1 MGKNWRSIF
10 HIGPNLASDI
20 INTYNPIE
28 YVNDT
33 LNSISIPTI
42 TESEVTDTIL
52 SLKNSS
58 AGYDEIPAQILKQNI
73 ILYIKHLTHLM
84 NSSINKGIFPDE
96 LKIAKVIE
104 IFKSGKKDSIENYRP
119 VSILS
124 VFTKV
129 FEKL

>member
-119 VSILS
+119 ISILS